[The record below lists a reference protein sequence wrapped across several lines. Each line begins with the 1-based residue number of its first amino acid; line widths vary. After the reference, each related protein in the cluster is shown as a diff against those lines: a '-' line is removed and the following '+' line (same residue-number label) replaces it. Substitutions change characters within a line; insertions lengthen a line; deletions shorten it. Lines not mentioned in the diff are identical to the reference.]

1 MPTIGALGTAVPA
14 HRIAQPAVQ
23 AAALAHFAARGA
35 DLHRYARVFDH
46 ARIATRYFV
55 EPLTFFRAPH
65 GLAEL
70 NQRYLQ
76 TALELGEQAGRACLA
91 QASLDAS
98 DVQHVIW
105 VSTTGIASPSPD
117 ATLIQRLG
125 MDRHTR
131 RTPIWGLGCAGGV
144 AGLARAYEYTRAFPD
159 QRALLI
165 AAEICSLTFQADDL
179 SPRNLVAA
187 ALFADGAAAALVEGD
202 ALGGSGPQI
211 VATQSLLWPDTQD
224 VMGWDVVDSG
234 MRVLFGQR
242 IPALVRAS
250 MRDVVTEFLA
260 MHGLGLDDVAHW
272 VMHPGG
278 AKVIDAYADALTID
292 AERLT
297 HTSDVLREYGNMSSV
312 TVLFVLDRF
321 LRAGAIAPG
330 DHALLAVLGP
340 GFSCE
345 LALLRG

>member
-14 HRIAQPAVQ
+14 HRIAQSAVQ
-23 AAALAHFAARGA
+23 AAALAHFTAHGA

-55 EPLTFFRAPH
+55 EPLTFFHAPH
-65 GLAEL
+65 GLAAL

-76 TALELGEQAGRACLA
+76 AALELGEQAGRACLA
-91 QASLDAS
+91 QAGVDAS
-98 DVQHVIW
+98 AVQHLIW

-125 MDRHTR
+125 MGRHTR

-144 AGLARAYEYTRAFPD
+144 AGLARAYEYARAFPD

-165 AAEICSLTFQADDL
+165 AAEICSLTFQSDDL

-202 ALGGSGPQI
+202 TLAGGGPQI
-211 VATQSLLWPDTQD
+211 VATQSLLWPATQD
-224 VMGWDVVDSG
+224 VMGWQIADAG
-234 MRVLFGQR
+234 MRVVFGQR

-250 MRDVVTEFLA
+250 MRGVVTEFLA
-260 MHGLGLDDVAHW
+260 THGLGLDDVAHW

-330 DHALLAVLGP
+330 EHALLAVLGP